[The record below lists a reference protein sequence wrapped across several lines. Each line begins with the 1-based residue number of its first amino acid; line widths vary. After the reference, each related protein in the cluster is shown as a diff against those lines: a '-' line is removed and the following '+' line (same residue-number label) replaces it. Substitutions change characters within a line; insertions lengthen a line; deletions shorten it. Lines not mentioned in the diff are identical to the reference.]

1 MPRARVPKPPSF
13 DFAIRPKSN
22 VPAAASAAASDTKV
36 MGALHVV
43 GRHTAPQAAEGFL
56 EQLQKRL
63 KSSGVGKDRMHA
75 VRINISGSV
84 SGSH

>member
-1 MPRARVPKPPSF
+1 
-13 DFAIRPKSN
+13 
-22 VPAAASAAASDTKV
+22 
-36 MGALHVV
+36 MGSLHVV